1 MAARFWAGGTGN
13 WDGTTAPSAHWG
25 TATNGVGIPASGPGV
40 NDTATFDGNSG
51 GGTVTVIG
59 NISCQSITCG
69 AFTGTLDF
77 SVNNNNVTLSANG
90 GFNGSGTA
98 TRTINLG
105 NGLWTI
111 STTGTSTPWNMATT
125 TGLTFNANGSTIS
138 FTGVGNAVRTF
149 AGGGLTYST
158 VSFGPNTSGATG
170 ALISG
175 ANTFAALTLVA
186 PFNLSLTALVTQTV
200 TALNSNGSPGSVNF
214 IDASSASQATINA
227 AAGTITISYTVI
239 RNMVFGGGATFRA
252 GNSFNLGNNSG
263 ITITPPTMTRSR
275 GWSGMT

>member
-1 MAARFWAGGTGN
+1 MANRFWLGGTGN
-13 WDGTTAPSAHWG
+13 WDGTTSSSAHWG
-25 TATNGVGIPASGPGV
+25 TASGGGTTPTTGPGV
-40 NDTATFDGNSG
+40 NDAAIFDGASG
-51 GGTVTVIG
+51 GGTVTVTG
-59 NISCQSITCG
+59 NISCQAITCG

-77 SVNNNNVTLSANG
+77 SANNNNVTLSSTT

-111 STTGTSTPWNMATT
+111 STNGTSTPWNMGTT

-138 FTGVGNAVRTF
+138 FTGVGTAVRTF

-170 ALISG
+170 AAISG
-175 ANTFAALTLVA
+175 SNTFTTLTLVA
-186 PFNLSLTALVTQTV
+186 PFNLTITQSTVQTV
-200 TALNSNGSPGSVNF
+200 TVLNSNGSPGSVNF
-214 IDASSASQATINA
+214 IDGSSPALGVI
-227 AAGTITISYTVI
+227 AGAGGAITMSWTAI
-239 RNMVFGGGATFRA
+239 RNMSFGGAVTVIA
-252 GNSFNLGNNSG
+252 ANSFNLGNNIF

-275 GWSGMT
+275 GWSGMA